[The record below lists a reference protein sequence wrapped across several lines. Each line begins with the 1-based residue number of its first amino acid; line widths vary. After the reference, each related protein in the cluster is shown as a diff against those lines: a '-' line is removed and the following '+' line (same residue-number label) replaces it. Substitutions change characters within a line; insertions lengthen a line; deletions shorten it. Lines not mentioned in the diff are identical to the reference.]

1 MCKVEMLRALL
12 NQRLNAAVDEIFVVF
27 ERTIAEYEEEL
38 CRTKEENARQLQLLD
53 AFNRAGASCTKDV
66 SEELPPNQQEW
77 SSRVEQEEPK
87 PPHLKEEEMW
97 KSQEGKQRQ
106 GLDLPMICVIVKS
119 EDDEDKGQSNE
130 NRGAG
135 PRTSSSSQHMTAKGD
150 GDHCR
155 GSQADSLLAPLS
167 DSDDKA
173 SHSADTDEEYSQAT
187 QATEDLSGIRS
198 ADVHDDHLPPEQ
210 QEWRSEVEPEE
221 PEPPHM
227 KAEEEMSEP
236 PHVKEEGEHLLGLE
250 LPGSA
255 VPVKSEDGEGSQIHS
270 GQSEANRVAG
280 PTSCN
285 STQHMS
291 EDTQHMSEDVNV
303 HTSSS
308 HYPETF
314 ACSVFEGFF
323 QNEYLMA
330 ENTRNNAFP
339 CSVCGKRFSHKK
351 NLTPDMRTHTGEKPF
366 SCSFCGQS
374 FSLKATL
381 TTHMRRHT
389 GEKPFA
395 CSVCGRRFSARGNWV
410 THRRTHTGE
419 KPFSCSVC
427 NKDFSARSAFAS
439 HMKRHTVT
447 SI

>member
-1 MCKVEMLRALL
+1 MPQVVLRK
-12 NQRLNAAVDEIFVVF
+12 
-27 ERTIAEYEEEL
+27 T
-38 CRTKEENARQLQLLD
+38 
-53 AFNRAGASCTKDV
+53 
-66 SEELPPNQQEW
+66 
-77 SSRVEQEEPK
+77 
-87 PPHLKEEEMW
+87 
-97 KSQEGKQRQ
+97 
-106 GLDLPMICVIVKS
+106 
-119 EDDEDKGQSNE
+119 
-130 NRGAG
+130 
-135 PRTSSSSQHMTAKGD
+135 
-150 GDHCR
+150 
-155 GSQADSLLAPLS
+155 
-167 DSDDKA
+167 
-173 SHSADTDEEYSQAT
+173 AT
-187 QATEDLSGIRS
+187 QATEDLSGIRP
-198 ADVHDDHLPPEQ
+198 ADVHDDHLPPKQ

-250 LPGSA
+250 LPGTA
-255 VPVKSEDGEGSQIHS
+255 VPLKSEDGEGSQIHS
-270 GQSEANRVAG
+270 SQSEANRVAG

-291 EDTQHMSEDVNV
+291 TEDVDV

-314 ACSVFEGFF
+314 ACSVFEGFY

-351 NLTPDMRTHTGEKPF
+351 NLTPHMRTHTGEKPF
-366 SCSFCGQS
+366 SCSFCSQS